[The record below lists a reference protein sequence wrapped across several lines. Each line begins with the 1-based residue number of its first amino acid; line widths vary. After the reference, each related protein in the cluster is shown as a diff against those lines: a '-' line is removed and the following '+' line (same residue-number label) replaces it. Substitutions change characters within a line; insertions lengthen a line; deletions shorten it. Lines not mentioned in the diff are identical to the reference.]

1 MYNTYKLRQIL
12 FALRKE
18 YIEVERKLRELEKY
32 VNVIDD
38 IDDIS
43 FKIHDFNDS
52 KNIDM
57 YLTKKQTI
65 IDKIREVIGLPGIYT
80 RGVAFWMVPEEIDAA
95 YYWKKDK
102 VCSITDLDDFSKSIN
117 EILES
122 DFVKNVKANITSK
135 KEDFLLKNNAGG
147 INLVK
152 KENNFVP
159 VSYSSDDRCINIKR
173 NESRITSNYINA
185 LFNIEFKKDN
195 FNDYY
200 RDIIDGYEDKE
211 IKVINDFSS
220 NYADIEVIEEPKKL
234 ILRPKKDQ

>member
-32 VNVIDD
+32 VNVIGD

-102 VCSITDLDDFSKSIN
+102 VWHF
-117 EILES
+117 E
-122 DFVKNVKANITSK
+122 
-135 KEDFLLKNNAGG
+135 
-147 INLVK
+147 
-152 KENNFVP
+152 
-159 VSYSSDDRCINIKR
+159 
-173 NESRITSNYINA
+173 
-185 LFNIEFKKDN
+185 
-195 FNDYY
+195 
-200 RDIIDGYEDKE
+200 
-211 IKVINDFSS
+211 
-220 NYADIEVIEEPKKL
+220 
-234 ILRPKKDQ
+234 

>member
-1 MYNTYKLRQIL
+1 MDNTYKLKQVL

-32 VNVIDD
+32 VNVMGTV
-38 IDDIS
+38 DDIS

-52 KNIDM
+52 KTIDM
-57 YLTKKQTI
+57 YLKKKQTI
-65 IDKIREVIGLPGIYT
+65 IDKIREAIGLPGIYT
-80 RGVAFWMVPEEIDAA
+80 RGVAFWMVPEEVDAA

-102 VCSITDLDDFSKSIN
+102 VCSVTDLDSFSKDIDK
-117 EILES
+117 ILQS
-122 DFVKNVKANITSK
+122 DFVKNVKANIMSK
-135 KEDFLLKNNAGG
+135 KEDFLLENNVRG
-147 INLVK
+147 IDLIK
-152 KENNFVP
+152 KENKFTP
-159 VSYSSDDRCINIKR
+159 VSFSSNEGCIDIKR
-173 NESRITSNYINA
+173 EEYRITPNYINA
-185 LFNIEFKKDN
+185 LFNVEFKKDN